1 MTLEISKA
9 SKSDIQT
16 ASSFIKNIIAAG
28 ETYALDR
35 NMSEQEIESYFFRE
49 GNHAYKAVLENE
61 IVGVYYL
68 RPNQSGGG
76 DHVAN
81 AGFMVSEK
89 ARGKGVARA
98 MAQHAVETAKQLGF
112 EAMQFNF
119 VVSVNM
125 VAVKLWQ
132 SLGFEIVGTIPKGFK
147 HPNGNKV
154 DAFVMHK
161 FL

>member
-1 MTLEISKA
+1 M
-9 SKSDIQT
+9 SD
-16 ASSFIKNIIAAG
+16 K
-28 ETYALDR
+28 
-35 NMSEQEIESYFFRE
+35 EIEGYFFKE
-49 GNHAYKAVLENE
+49 GNHAYKVISENE

-76 DHVAN
+76 NHVAN
-81 AGFMVSEK
+81 AGFMVFEK
-89 ARGKGVARA
+89 ARGKGIARS
-98 MAQHAVETAKQLGF
+98 MANHALGIAKQLGF

-119 VVSVNM
+119 VVSSNI

-132 SLGFEIVGTIPKGFK
+132 SLSFEIVGTIPKGFK

-154 DAFVMHK
+154 DALVMHK